1 VHDQAFRGEDHHRH
15 WGRGGIG
22 RAAVERFAA
31 EGANIVA
38 VDLPGPALEEA
49 RQLVERGGA
58 RAIAVPAD
66 VTRSEAVEGYVREAR
81 QQFGGVST
89 GEIFDQDRAPAK
101 S

>member
-1 VHDQAFRGEDHHRH
+1 
-15 WGRGGIG
+15 
-22 RAAVERFAA
+22 VERFAA

-81 QQFGGVST
+81 QQFGGAST